1 KSSAV
6 VAPDR
11 NRAPRGQSPVKRGLV
26 IDPLMI
32 GVPKR
37 PSHRDRSHQN
47 SAWHQK
53 PRQLT
58 CEAAIVRDML
68 QHLVAVHDI
77 KLPRS
82 WRDGTKPRPRVLPAK
97 LFGLSYRGWRDIIAL
112 RCTSELLQPNGK
124 DAIHT
129 PVVEHL
135 FAAGR

>member
-1 KSSAV
+1 RSACVRKTQRPDLEEEDCSSSQIQGKKVPKSSAV

-11 NRAPRGQSPVKRGLV
+11 TRAPRGQSPVKRGLV

-77 KLPRS
+77 K
-82 WRDGTKPRPRVLPAK
+82 
-97 LFGLSYRGWRDIIAL
+97 
-112 RCTSELLQPNGK
+112 
-124 DAIHT
+124 
-129 PVVEHL
+129 
-135 FAAGR
+135 